1 VPRPLA
7 AALLGLASAAVP
19 LLSTAAAAASWRAP
33 VSGRVVRSFHYSP
46 RTPFARGARRG
57 VDLLARRGETVVSPC
72 SGRVTFSGSVPRF
85 GPALSVRCGAL
96 VATLL
101 GVRAARRGSVRG
113 GQAVGIA
120 TGIVRLG
127 ARRAGARFGYLDPLE
142 LLAAVPSHDAPLG
155 GAPRGAPRIARPGG
169 APVAVRA
176 APGGAAPIRA
186 APTTLPWTAWAGLG
200 LLVAGV
206 PAGALVRRGARRGRR
221 TGVAVGHR

>member
-33 VSGRVVRSFHYSP
+33 VSGHVVRSFHYSP

-57 VDLLARRGETVVSPC
+57 VDLLARRGETVVAPC
-72 SGRVTFSGSVPRF
+72 SGRVTYSGRVPRF
-85 GPALSVRCGAL
+85 GPVLSVRCGAL

-101 GVRAARRGSVRG
+101 GVRATRRGAVRG

-169 APVAVRA
+169 APPAVRA
-176 APGGAAPIRA
+176 APVRLRDAP
-186 APTTLPWTAWAGLG
+186 LPWTAWAGLG
-200 LLVAGV
+200 LLAAGV